1 MHLII
6 PTLNAGPM
14 WREVIRAIQSQQ
26 GISTQVLVVDS
37 DSTDDTVL
45 WAQEAGWRVVGI
57 EPSSFNHG
65 GTRQWAI
72 DLLEAKSKNE
82 LEFVVFLTQDAILHG
97 AEALMRL
104 MEPFRDQ
111 QVAGVYGRQLPHV
124 NATPYAASLRT
135 LHYPAMSLR
144 KRFKDKD
151 QLGLKTA
158 FFSNSFGAYRID
170 ALKAIGGFP
179 SSVPL
184 GEDMYVC
191 AKMLMA
197 GYEIQYCAESMVMH
211 SHNFTYREE
220 FKRYQAT
227 GAFHAQES
235 WLLAIFGGVSHEG
248 STTMKRQFSAYKQLQ
263 SNNKSIAYLD
273 LFYRNFLKFMA
284 YYLGRFTHTRV

>member
-72 DLLEAKSKNE
+72 DLLEAESKNE
-82 LEFVVFLTQDAILHG
+82 LDFVVFMTQDAILQG
-97 AEALMRL
+97 EDALARL
-104 MEPFRDQ
+104 MEPFRDP

-158 FFSNSFGAYRID
+158 FFSNSFGAYRIG
-170 ALKAIGGFP
+170 ALKAVGGFP

-227 GAFHAQES
+227 GAFHAQEC
-235 WLLAIFGGVSHEG
+235 WLLDTFGGVRNDG
-248 STTMKRQFSAYKQLQ
+248 FATLTRQLSAYGQFQKLDQL
-263 SNNKSIAYLD
+263 IAYLD
-273 LFYRNFLKFMA
+273 LLLRSILKLTS
-284 YYLGRFTHTRV
+284 YYLGLWSR